1 MSEPFQKAPLMP
13 ETRSSATD
21 QEMSQTTLNKGQRQM
36 DSVHKSWGFRTFRDP
51 FQENSSQGLEANKG
65 QKSTPLRRVV
75 CPLERDDSSRTRA
88 GITVRAVRALLER
101 EPLKP
106 TATQWICT
114 RAPSDSGVTKDGS
127 LNQGFAASNGRDHLR
142 RGVIHHS
149 VRAHLCLRLGAGS
162 EICRQLRSQGKLLDP
177 MVWSVLY
184 LHAEPVG
191 LSRRIQQTKGW
202 TPIGSNRAPEEP
214 LDFSTF

>member
-1 MSEPFQKAPLMP
+1 
-13 ETRSSATD
+13 
-21 QEMSQTTLNKGQRQM
+21 M
-36 DSVHKSWGFRTFRDP
+36 DSVRKTLGFRTSRDP
-51 FQENSSQGLEANKG
+51 FQENRSQGLEANKG
-65 QKSTPLRRVV
+65 QKSTRLRRVV

-106 TATQWICT
+106 TATQRICT
-114 RAPSDSGVTKDGS
+114 RSPSDSGVTKDGS
-127 LNQGFAASNGRDHLR
+127 LNQGFAVPNGRHHF
-142 RGVIHHS
+142 RGGDIHHS
-149 VRAHLCLRLGAGS
+149 VCAHLCLRLGAGG
-162 EICRQLRSQGKLLDP
+162 EICRQLSCERKLLDP

>member
-21 QEMSQTTLNKGQRQM
+21 QEMSQNTLIKEQRQM
-36 DSVHKSWGFRTFRDP
+36 DSVLKSWGFRTSRDP
-51 FQENSSQGLEANKG
+51 FQQKCSQGLEGNKG
-65 QKSTPLRRVV
+65 QKSTPLREVVCPGTSLEKESPRV
-75 CPLERDDSSRTRA
+75 CPLERDDSS
-88 GITVRAVRALLER
+88 I
-101 EPLKP
+101 
-106 TATQWICT
+106 
-114 RAPSDSGVTKDGS
+114 
-127 LNQGFAASNGRDHLR
+127 NQGFAEPNDRHHIRG
-142 RGVIHHS
+142 GVIHHS

-202 TPIGSNRAPEEP
+202 TPMGSKRAPEEP

>member
-1 MSEPFQKAPLMP
+1 
-13 ETRSSATD
+13 
-21 QEMSQTTLNKGQRQM
+21 M
-36 DSVHKSWGFRTFRDP
+36 DSVRKSWGFRTSRDP
-51 FQENSSQGLEANKG
+51 FQENSSQGLEANNG

-106 TATQWICT
+106 TAKQRICT
-114 RAPSDSGVTKDGS
+114 RVPSDSGVTKDGS
-127 LNQGFAASNGRDHLR
+127 LNQGFAAPNGRDHLR

-177 MVWSVLY
+177 MVWSVLH

-191 LSRRIQQTKGW
+191 LSRRIQLTKGW
-202 TPIGSNRAPEEP
+202 TLVGSHGAHRRTTRFFDVLTARVFQEKK
-214 LDFSTF
+214 S